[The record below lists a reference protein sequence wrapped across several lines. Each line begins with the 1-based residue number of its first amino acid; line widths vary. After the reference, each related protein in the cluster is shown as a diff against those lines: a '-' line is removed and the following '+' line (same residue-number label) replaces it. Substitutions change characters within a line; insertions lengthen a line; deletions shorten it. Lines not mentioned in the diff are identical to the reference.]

1 MGYTLAQIR
10 WPQLVWR
17 SSQKELA
24 QGIETEPLCKY
35 PTSKCMK
42 NNVFTVKYHV
52 NPPFPYLSSQIPT
65 LSISK
70 YSIAMYIIVDPETGI
85 KITFE
90 GSSSAVSPTHTL
102 SSNYSNRLS
111 ISLKIQAIYL
121 LVYIPC
127 HCKEIQDRITYYHD
141 NIDRLIKLL

>member
-1 MGYTLAQIR
+1 MGYTLAQIQ

-35 PTSKCMK
+35 PTPKYMK
-42 NNVFTVKYHV
+42 NNVFTVKYYV
-52 NPPFPYLSSQIPT
+52 NPPFPYLSSQIP
-65 LSISK
+65 ISK
-70 YSIAMYIIVDPETGI
+70 YSIAMYIIIVDPETGI

-102 SSNYSNRLS
+102 SSNYSKRLS
-111 ISLKIQAIYL
+111 ISLKIQAAYL

-127 HCKEIQDRITYYHD
+127 HCKEIQDRITYYYHD